1 MDSGLR
7 HAIAILSI
15 VAALNSHAS
24 DIQFVDVTEHA
35 GIQFEHAG
43 GIDMR
48 VVPALTGSGAAWR
61 DYNNDGWL
69 DLYIVNSALVRP
81 APDAVLPKNT
91 LYRNNGDGTF
101 TDVTETAEVGD
112 TGAGDLNAM
121 FSALEVVPAM
131 NTAVDAKAKLT
142 TTWGALK
149 GSRQ

>member
-15 VAALNSHAS
+15 VATLNSHAS

-81 APDAVLPKNT
+81 APDAVLPKNS
-91 LYRNNGDGTF
+91 RKRKGTI
-101 TDVTETAEVGD
+101 TS
-112 TGAGDLNAM
+112 
-121 FSALEVVPAM
+121 FSML
-131 NTAVDAKAKLT
+131 
-142 TTWGALK
+142 
-149 GSRQ
+149 